1 MIKSIVNDVFQ
12 VVNFKLGK
20 NSVFRFTN
28 GLKKIFAWSFSESVT
43 GSSVDYCTVFTGLK
57 QPFFSLTEGWSLDT
71 LCARGLFKL

>member
-1 MIKSIVNDVFQ
+1 MFRQKSDISAFLDVFP
-12 VVNFKLGK
+12 KL
-20 NSVFRFTN
+20 SFN
-28 GLKKIFAWSFSESVT
+28 GLKKNFAWSFSESVT